1 MSIFWIGALMM
12 ALKLE
17 STIWLVDMTLV
28 SSLFCTSFE
37 IEAARPRCETLRD
50 AVAGLRWIKTSFV
63 GWSGAPAGRRAYR
76 SSQVDG
82 RSGGRSDR
90 SDFNHVDGH
99 IDIAA
104 RGLGIGAKMVGILDE
119 LLR

>member
-12 ALKLE
+12 AVKLE
-17 STIWLVDMTLV
+17 STIWLLVMTLV
-28 SSLFCTSFE
+28 SSLFCTSFK
-37 IEAARPRCETLRD
+37 IEAARPRCENLRD
-50 AVAGLRWIKTSFV
+50 AVAGLRWMERSFV
-63 GWSGAPAGRRAYR
+63 GWTGAPAGRRAYR

-104 RGLGIGAKMVGILDE
+104 RGLGIGTK
-119 LLR
+119 LL